1 MKYEITTIDH
11 DENSS
16 PHTQEV
22 EFALLL
28 SHLITTVKQDP
39 EQLRLTIYDFART
52 KLKNDLSWA
61 NEDERKRLLGALET
75 AIRGVERFSLSSD
88 RLERL
93 QPPAQPSHVAPEH
106 SAAVPALG
114 AINQGGM
121 PKYGPEP
128 IEIRSGPNARP
139 SGPPTSRLLMAS
151 NLVLFAVGGVLAG
164 SVVAATVYMLRGPL
178 LQRLGPATPPQAPL
192 SPQAAGPSTP
202 PEQVIS
208 PAAPKDMSQPSFP
221 VPTDYGVYALNNG
234 TLNELNILPELVPD
248 KRVALSTPITKGSR
262 TVLPD
267 GRARFIVFRRDLAVN
282 APERVDVRVVAR
294 VTRALTFDA
303 KGKATYSPVT
313 GAWNIRNILH
323 QFRVRPV
330 AGNPEML
337 LIQPENTEFTLPAG
351 RYVLALKNEGYDFTI
366 AGEVVDPSQC
376 LERTDAANGT
386 FYSDCQKQ

>member
-1 MKYEITTIDH
+1 MKYEGTTIDPG
-11 DENSS
+11 ENSS
-16 PHTQEV
+16 PQAEEV

-28 SHLITTVKQDP
+28 SHVINTVKQDP

-61 NEDERKRLLGALET
+61 DEDERKRLLRALET
-75 AIRGVERFSLSSD
+75 AIRGVERFSQSSD

-93 QPPAQPSHVAPEH
+93 QPPAQSSHVALEH

-114 AINQGGM
+114 PIHQGGA

-128 IEIRSGPNARP
+128 IEIRSNAWPFRP
-139 SGPPTSRLLMAS
+139 QTSRSSVAS
-151 NLVLFAVGGVLAG
+151 NRVLFAVGGLLAG
-164 SVVAATVYMLRGPL
+164 SVVAAAVHTLPSPM

-192 SPQAAGPSTP
+192 SPQAAGPSAAQQAIP
-202 PEQVIS
+202 PV
-208 PAAPKDMSQPSFP
+208 APKDVSQPTFP
-221 VPTDYGVYALNNG
+221 VPTDYGVYAINDG
-234 TLNELNILPELVPD
+234 TLNELDLLQERVPD
-248 KRVALSTPITKGSR
+248 KRVALSTPVTKGSR
-262 TVLPD
+262 TVLPN

-282 APERVDVRVVAR
+282 APERVDVRVVAK
-294 VTRALTFDA
+294 VTRVLTFDA

-313 GAWNIRNILH
+313 SAWNIRNILH

-337 LIQPENTEFTLPAG
+337 LIQPENTDFTLPAG

-376 LERTDAANGT
+376 LEQTDAANGT

>member
-28 SHLITTVKQDP
+28 SHLINTVKQDP

-61 NEDERKRLLGALET
+61 NEEERKRLLGALET

-93 QPPAQPSHVAPEH
+93 PPPAQTSHVAPER

-114 AINQGGM
+114 AINQGGV
-121 PKYGPEP
+121 PEYGPEP

-139 SGPPTSRLLMAS
+139 SGPQTSRSMMAA
-151 NLVLFAVGGVLAG
+151 NLVLFAVGGLLAG
-164 SVVAATVYMLRGPL
+164 SVVAATVYTLRTPL
-178 LQRLGPATPPQAPL
+178 LQRLGAGTPPQAPI
-192 SPQAAGPSTP
+192 SQAAGPSAP
-202 PEQVIS
+202 QQAAP
-208 PAAPKDMSQPSFP
+208 PAAPKDVSQPSFP
-221 VPTDYGVYALNNG
+221 IPTDYGVYALNNG
-234 TLNELNILPELVPD
+234 TLSELDILPEHVPD
-248 KRVALSTPITKGSR
+248 KRVALSTPVTKASR

-282 APERVDVRVVAR
+282 APERVDVRVVAQ

-337 LIQPENTEFTLPAG
+337 LIQPENSEFTLPAG

-366 AGEVVDPSQC
+366 AGEMVDPSQC

>member
-1 MKYEITTIDH
+1 MTYEITTFGR

-16 PHTQEV
+16 PDPQEV

-28 SHLITTVKQDP
+28 SHVINTVKQDP

-52 KLKNDLSWA
+52 KLRNDLSWA

-75 AIRGVERFSLSSD
+75 AIRGVERFSQSSD

-93 QPPAQPSHVAPEH
+93 QPPAQGVAER
-106 SAAVPALG
+106 AAVPALG
-114 AINQGGM
+114 GIDQVGV
-121 PKYGPEP
+121 PKYASPP
-128 IEIRSGPNARP
+128 IEIRSRRP
-139 SGPPTSRLLMAS
+139 FGLRTSRSRMMS
-151 NLVLFAVGGVLAG
+151 TFVLFAIGGLLAG
-164 SVVAATVYMLRGPL
+164 SVVAAAVHTVRGGTLLR
-178 LQRLGPATPPQAPL
+178 RLGHTTP
-192 SPQAAGPSTP
+192 SQAALLPQEAAGRGAPSQLAMPRAP
-202 PEQVIS
+202 PR
-208 PAAPKDMSQPSFP
+208 DTSQPSFSIP
-221 VPTDYGVYALNNG
+221 SNYGVYALYDE
-234 TLNELNILPELVPD
+234 TLNELDVLPEQVPD
-248 KRVALSTPITKGSR
+248 KRVALSTPVTKGSR

-267 GRARFIVFRRDLAVN
+267 GRVKFIVFRRDLAAN

-294 VTRALTFDA
+294 VTRKLIFDA

-330 AGNPEML
+330 ANNPEML